1 MQRYNPAADG
11 TRGYVDG
18 GFGTRLLVNRT
29 TQQSPTFFLSST
41 ENVGDYYLYTS
52 TMTQINIYRQR
63 NTWREDCS
71 DTIRMLS
78 FEDTSL
84 RSLSAVY

>member
-1 MQRYNPAADG
+1 MQRYDPAADG
-11 TRGYVDG
+11 TRDTLTVASV
-18 GFGTRLLVNRT
+18 LVNRT
-29 TQQSPTFFLSST
+29 TPQSPTFFLSST
-41 ENVGDYYLYTS
+41 ENVGDYYINTFP
-52 TMTQINIYRQR
+52 MTLINIYRQR